1 MTEGEV
7 GEGEVDEYEVDEGEE
22 PEAALARYADE
33 LAAGVDAS
41 IARWVV
47 RSVETRMQQWSG
59 AVPDDVRALAEAA
72 GERARVTVGA
82 EVRELLALD
91 IDAQRDAPLSVLRR
105 AVVHPTR
112 VLEAAGV
119 PHVVRDDIDAAM
131 FPDDVYA
138 LAPATFADLDPSL
151 HEAGLAWGAAKAFVH
166 LARRRSEGRR

>member
-1 MTEGEV
+1 MTAGGERAD
-7 GEGEVDEYEVDEGEE
+7 GGAGRPAEAEDPD
-22 PEAALARYADE
+22 AALARYAAE

-41 IARWVV
+41 IASWVV

-59 AVPDDVRALAEAA
+59 SMPGEVRALAEAA
-72 GERARVTVGA
+72 GERARATVGA

-119 PHVVRDDIDAAM
+119 PHVERDEVDAAM

-138 LAPATFADLDPSL
+138 LAPASYADLDPSL
-151 HEAGLAWGAAKAFVH
+151 HEPGLAWGAAKAFVH
-166 LARRRSEGRR
+166 LSRRRADGQR